1 MNSVITN
8 PISNIPKND
17 KSHSHGWAQ
26 AWQNLVSA
34 SIDHKCSPAILKADT
49 VYIDHGANFGGT
61 LNLFGGAAKEVYDRI
76 NLVMSCKNIISLD
89 WDMPDYGE
97 MLVKRIGAKTTYE
110 GITED
115 WCTAVSKRIR
125 SIQSLKHQDLT
136 QADITVGDSHS
147 IAFAGKMNRIYR
159 NDGTT
164 LFGSLKKGLNQ
175 LMRDTIPTGQVTFS
189 LGSIDIRHH
198 ILRHENFSLEDT
210 IREYVRQ
217 GDEICADA
225 LYAAPVPVEFEER
238 RLPKTG
244 FYKKTPFYGSL
255 QQRKDLTA
263 RFIEVLIKESNGR
276 IVMPPED
283 WYTMD
288 PEKYAKTYMEHGSSV
303 HIAPPF
309 YRCNDWGGTFLGT

>member
-8 PISNIPKND
+8 PISNIPKNE

-26 AWQNLVSA
+26 SWQKLLSA
-34 SIDHKCSPAILKADT
+34 SIDYKCTPAILKADV
-49 VYIDHGANFGGT
+49 VYIEHGANFGGT
-61 LNLFGGAAKEVYDRI
+61 LNLFGGATKEVFDRI
-76 NLVMSCKNIISLD
+76 NLVLSCKNIVSLD

-115 WCTAVSKRIR
+115 WCKAVSARIQ

-136 QADITVGDSHS
+136 LADITVGDSHT
-147 IAFAGKMNRIYR
+147 IAFAGTLNRIYR

-164 LFGSLKKGLNQ
+164 LFGSLKKGLIH
-175 LMRDTIPTGQVTFS
+175 LMRDTTPTGQVTFS

-198 ILRHENFSLEDT
+198 ILRHENFSLEDM

-217 GDEICADA
+217 GDEICRDA
-225 LYAAPVPVEFEER
+225 LYASPVPVEFEER
-238 RLPKTG
+238 RIPKSG

-255 QQRKDLTA
+255 QERKDLTA
-263 RFIEVLIKESNGR
+263 RFIEVLTKESNGR
-276 IVMPPED
+276 VVMPPAD

-288 PEKYAKTYMEHGSSV
+288 PEKYAKTYMEHGSSF

-309 YRCNDWGGTFLGT
+309 YRCNDWGGTFLGA